1 MSESQQN
8 IVKSMISKRKQKA
21 RWVFIIASFPFFL
34 FALWGYH
41 YGAFPFYFIP
51 GLICITQFFYPTLLG
66 WFIIFCLYLIGSGL
80 YIFVVIKDILEL
92 IGGKRSGI
100 FIDFDDTVFFCIL
113 ISLIIILA
121 VALIKLRPV
130 RFKAE

>member
-1 MSESQQN
+1 LG
-8 IVKSMISKRKQKA
+8 IYYCV
-21 RWVFIIASFPFFL
+21 IAFFL

-41 YGAFPFYFIP
+41 YGAFPVYFIL
-51 GLICITQFFYPTLLG
+51 GLICVTQFFYPTLLG
-66 WFIIFCLYLIGSGL
+66 WFILFCLYLIGSGL
-80 YIFVVIKDILEL
+80 YIFVVIKNILEL

-100 FIDFDDTVFFCIL
+100 FIDFDDTVFFSIL